1 MPQPLPP
8 MDPRK
13 LTDEE
18 LVRLLLAT
26 RDEALR
32 EDLWVEFWHR
42 FQPVIARTVRR
53 RIVRYTQW
61 VDHGWVDDL
70 VQETFLKILKDDYK
84 ALRKFEFRHENALSC
99 LLKVMAANVVEDN
112 IRKKNSEK
120 EGGGQQPE
128 DIDNLLQPPSDRSS
142 AVGSIF
148 NGLRMNEIENCLQR
162 RKGEPTFV
170 RDHKIFWLYFRD
182 GFTAIEISELPDIGF
197 KGVKGVESALLRL
210 CKWVVHCLDLWR
222 PFFYFADKTVIR
234 GKSWSGHTARVNG
247 VMN

>member
-1 MPQPLPP
+1 

-26 RDEALR
+26 RDEDLR
-32 EDLWVEFWHR
+32 AELWVEFWRR

-53 RIVRYTQW
+53 RIARYTRW

-70 VQETFLKILKDDYK
+70 VQDTFLKICKDEFK
-84 ALRKFEFRHENALSC
+84 ILRNFEFRHENALRA
-99 LLKVMAANVVEDN
+99 LLKVMAANVVEDD

-128 DIDNLLQPPSDRSS
+128 NIDNLTQPPSDRSRGVQS
-142 AVGSIF
+142 ML
-148 NGLRMNEIENCLQR
+148 NNLRMNEIENCLQQ
-162 RKGEPTFV
+162 RKSEPNFV

-182 GFTAIEISELPDIGF
+182 GFTANEISEFPDIGF
-197 KGVKGVESALLRL
+197 KSVKGVESALLRL
-210 CKWVVHCLDLWR
+210 SKWVGDCLD
-222 PFFYFADKTVIR
+222 F
-234 GKSWSGHTARVNG
+234 
-247 VMN
+247 